1 MTDSYIQLPDDGT
14 GKRVRAF
21 SKVVGG
27 QTVYH
32 QTQVP
37 VDADGNEVGAY
48 SEAIDE
54 VSSTLLYS
62 GKAARG
68 SATSAPAWRI
78 KRVQKVGTVT
88 TSLYALASGEY
99 GSFNCVWDD
108 RASLTYG

>member
-1 MTDSYIQLPDDGT
+1 MADSFIQLPSDGD

-37 VDADGNEVGAY
+37 VDTDGNEVGAY
-48 SEAIDE
+48 KSVVDE

-62 GKAARG
+62 GVAARG
-68 SATSAPAWRI
+68 SATSDPVWRI

-88 TSLYALASGEY
+88 TSDYALASGEY
-99 GSFNCVWDD
+99 GAFNCIWDN
-108 RASLTYG
+108 RAGLTYG